1 MDNNVYMFI
10 ESNPTGQWI
19 DITATEERTDELSV
33 RNVRHSIIKNKTKS
47 LSEIQISCTSYR
59 EFEYKR
65 YRSTATK
72 EAVV

>member
-47 LSEIQISCTSYR
+47 LSKIQISYTNYR
-59 EFEYKR
+59 EFQYKR
-65 YRSTATK
+65 NRSTASK
-72 EAVV
+72 KAVI

>member
-1 MDNNVYMFI
+1 MFI

-33 RNVRHSIIKNKTKS
+33 RNVKTKS

-59 EFEYKR
+59 EFEYKQN
-65 YRSTATK
+65 RSTATK